1 MCIRDRT
8 KVVLCATHDT
18 ASAVEGIPM
27 EQGDAPFLSSG
38 TWSLLGVKL
47 ATPITSPESRR
58 ANFTN
63 EGGVGYIRYLKNIM
77 GLWLSL
83 IHISQI
89 CGKWVSRPL

>member
-1 MCIRDRT
+1 MGGQT

-27 EQGDAPFLSSG
+27 EQGRCAVPLFRHMEFCWGSSWQCPS
-38 TWSLLGVKL
+38 TN
-47 ATPITSPESRR
+47 PESRR

-77 GLWLSL
+77 GLW
-83 IHISQI
+83 IIQ
-89 CGKWVSRPL
+89 CVQKTTG